1 MRVMITRPAEDCA
14 PLAADLKARGID
26 SLIVPLMTIAYRPG
40 PPLDL
45 TGVQALLVTSANGVR
60 ALAARN
66 TQRDPIVCAVGQATA
81 HAARDA
87 GFLRIATAAGDV
99 DSLADMVRRALN
111 PAGGALLHVAGATVA
126 GDLAAALRDAGFCC
140 RREVLYEALRVER
153 LPEHA
158 ATQLQKGALGG
169 VVFYSPRTVRIF
181 VDLARSAALAARCAA
196 MTAWCLSAAVAEQA
210 QAITWRRVAVA
221 ARADSAAMVDA
232 IAGSAD
238 GAGQAGPD
246 FVSPQRSFPC

>member
-26 SLIVPLMTIAYRPG
+26 SVIVPLMTIVHRPG

-45 TGVQALLVTSANGVR
+45 AGVQALLVTSANGVR
-60 ALAARN
+60 AFAARN
-66 TQRDPIVCAVGQATA
+66 PQRHAVVCAVGQATA

-99 DSLADMVRRALN
+99 DSLADMVRRTLD
-111 PAGGALLHVAGATVA
+111 PAAGALVHVAGTIAA
-126 GDLAAALRDAGFCC
+126 GDLAAQLRDAGFSC
-140 RREVLYEALRVER
+140 RREVLYEALKVAR

-158 ATQLQKGALGG
+158 ATHLREGTLDG
-169 VVFYSPRTVRIF
+169 VVFYSPRTARIF
-181 VDLARSAALAARCAA
+181 VELSRSAALAGRCAP

-210 QAITWRRVAVA
+210 KAVPWRQVVIA
-221 ARADSAAMVDA
+221 AHPDSVAMVDA

-238 GAGQAGPD
+238 GAGRADPD
-246 FVSPQRSFPC
+246 FVSPPRTFPC